1 VKGRNSTKFKA
12 NYPRRLKRLPLSHGS
27 PTGDQ
32 SKHLWHDS
40 KLCSLMQPV
49 PYSTHVSRSE
59 KLTRERRYDTASQ
72 PNLRPWR
79 QLSTK
84 HLGNRHRLPSVLDMK
99 PTSSADSNG
108 NGGAFSNFVGY
119 FNFLFEFFADPAHWV
134 VDPETIATLRKLRE
148 QGLVLGVISNF
159 DYRLYG
165 ILEGLG
171 LKAYFDSI
179 TISSEVGYAK
189 PSPKLFAAALE
200 RHRLMPSEAV
210 HVGDS
215 EHLDVAGASAA
226 GITAILLSRKPDSR
240 SEFKQRKV
248 SSLGEVISLLPL
260 LEESS
265 GGR

>member
-1 VKGRNSTKFKA
+1 MARFKA
-12 NYPRRLKRLPLSHGS
+12 VFFDAAGTLFDTR
-27 PTGDQ
+27 
-32 SKHLWHDS
+32 
-40 KLCSLMQPV
+40 QPV
-49 PYSTHVSRSE
+49 GETYA
-59 KLTRERRYDTASQ
+59 REALRYG
-72 PNLRPWR
+72 
-79 QLSTK
+79 LSTK
-84 HLGNRHRLPSVLDMK
+84 PEAVEAAFHQAFRESPPLAFGPGHEADELRRLEREWWRELVAK
-99 PTSSADSNG
+99 TFAG
-108 NGGAFSNFVGY
+108 FGEFSNFVGY